1 MNSWDIPVLIQQTCV
16 EEVAWLP
23 STGDKMVIKSLLAIV
38 SSWWFRAE
46 VGGRGQTHQPAKGV
60 VSQKD
65 MHVLGTHS
73 AWSGPQRMPLDWQIW
88 LSWGQKDKK
97 EWAGEGRGEGS
108 SCLLRPERN
117 SMGLHVEI
125 ILQCL
130 TSLTVPDSLSCFIWR
145 QENEFHDLLLQWSRI
160 WPGGW
165 IPKSVPREFPGGP
178 VVRTLC
184 FHGLGPQFN
193 PWLGN

>member
-1 MNSWDIPVLIQQTCV
+1 MNSWDIPVLIQQMCV

-73 AWSGPQRMPLDWQIW
+73 AWSGARRMPLGWQTW

-97 EWAGEGRGEGS
+97 EWAGEGRAEGS
-108 SCLLRPERN
+108 SCLLRPEGN
-117 SMGLHVEI
+117 SVGLHVEI
-125 ILQCL
+125 ILVFDLLNCPRQFELFCPKAGKWVPW
-130 TSLTVPDSLSCFIWR
+130 SLTTVKLHLTW
-145 QENEFHDLLLQWSRI
+145 
-160 WPGGW
+160 
-165 IPKSVPREFPGGP
+165 
-178 VVRTLC
+178 
-184 FHGLGPQFN
+184 GLN
-193 PWLGN
+193 SKVSA